1 MLRALPPI
9 AVSLLVLLMAGPLF
23 LSGSALADDL
33 VNEAVID
40 GSADDVWKLITT
52 KEGMESWL
60 VPHADVDLRVG
71 GFMRT
76 NHAEDGRIG
85 DPRTVTNS
93 ILAVKPKKKLSIKLV
108 EAPQSIPLA
117 ASLVGTWY
125 EISLS
130 ALPKSRTRVKCIGHG
145 FSEGPVGY
153 AGRAIMNQGSEWA
166 LKQLQKYFVAR
177 NSTRPR

>member
-1 MLRALPPI
+1 MPRALSPI
-9 AVSLLVLLMAGPLF
+9 AVSFLALLTIGSLLFPGRAP
-23 LSGSALADDL
+23 ADDL

-40 GSADDVWKLITT
+40 GSTDEVWKLITT

-76 NHAEDGRIG
+76 NHAQDGRIG

-93 ILAVKPKKKLSIKLV
+93 ILAIKTKKKLSIKLV
-108 EAPQSIPLA
+108 EAPQSVPLA

-130 ALPKSRTRVKCIGHG
+130 SLSKRQTRVKCVGHG

-153 AGRAIMNQGSEWA
+153 AARAIMNQGSEWA
-166 LKQLQKYFVAR
+166 LQQLQKHFAAR
-177 NSTRPR
+177 KASTAR